1 MKMKRFL
8 SIGAVLLISTITSIA
23 QTPSSL
29 VPNTPSKAPDYFC
42 TWNIQGYV
50 CSYASGEEQRM
61 AMTEKNMF
69 GDSTNQNWVSFFP
82 KIRKDLYFVM
92 DDSWDIPL
100 ENKFTND
107 NVGTVE
113 LNQERFPSFTGNPT
127 ERLKKLVAAVEA
139 KGWKGLG
146 GWTCAQEAVAF
157 GNVDPQAYWAERMK
171 TAQEAGFKYW
181 KVDWGKKSSNQEWRQ
196 MLTRLGRKYAP
207 DLIIEHAM
215 EGKYISFSDA
225 YRTYDVENIIS
236 LPVTIQRVA
245 DLLKYKPQGDAKAII
260 NCEDEPYIAV
270 GMGCAIGVM
279 RHPFAGN
286 LPNDTVDFVF
296 PAVGRDIKHRLDE
309 AVRGVRWH
317 RIAEPFGVGSDVY
330 SIDTVALNDYWV
342 LGKNET
348 WNSSRKVGDR
358 IKASAPARVSR
369 GLPLPEIDRS
379 SLSRPFVLSS
389 AYPNGAVA
397 IVTIGRSIN
406 RKYFTEQ
413 VAVKQAIPG
422 IDKPIGV
429 FGDYESL
436 TLVLPQPIKASAYT
450 IWGQDLAG
458 DTPMNITKEIT
469 IKGDQILIPGK
480 VIRKVGLSA
489 ASKGDISD
497 PGLVLQFV
505 KI

>member
-1 MKMKRFL
+1 MKRFF
-8 SIGAVLLISTITSIA
+8 SIGSVLLLSTLSGFA
-23 QTPSSL
+23 QMPASL
-29 VPNTPSKAPDYFC
+29 VPESPSNAPDYFC

-50 CSYASGEEQRM
+50 CSYVNSEEQRL

-69 GDSTNQNWVSFFP
+69 GEGTYQNWVSFFP

-100 ENKFTND
+100 DEKYKND

-127 ERLKKLVAAVEA
+127 ERLKKLVTAVEA

-146 GWTCAQEAVAF
+146 GWTCAQEAVAL
-157 GNVDPQAYWAERMK
+157 GNVDPQAYWEERMK

-181 KVDWGKKSSNQEWRQ
+181 KVDWGKKSRNQEWRER
-196 MLTRLGRKYAP
+196 LTRLGRIYAP

-215 EGKYISFSDA
+215 EGKYVSFSDV
-225 YRTYDVENIIS
+225 YRTYDVENITAQ
-236 LPVTIQRVA
+236 PVTIRRVA
-245 DLLKYKPQGDAKAII
+245 ELLKYKKQGDAKALI

-279 RHPFAGN
+279 RHPFVGN
-286 LPNDTVDFVF
+286 LPNDTADFVF
-296 PAVGRDIKHRLDE
+296 PSVGRDIKNRLDE
-309 AVRGVRWH
+309 AVRGVIWH
-317 RIAEPFGVGSDVY
+317 RIAEPFGVGTTDY
-330 SIDTVALNDYWV
+330 TIDTIDLNDYWV

-348 WNSSRKVGDR
+348 YNTSRKVGER
-358 IKASAPARVSR
+358 IKESAPARVSR
-369 GLPLPEIDRS
+369 GLPLPEVDRS

-397 IVTIGRSIN
+397 IVTIGHSIN
-406 RKYFTEQ
+406 RDYITER
-413 VAVKQAIPG
+413 VGVKQAIPD
-422 IDKPIGV
+422 IEKPIGI

-436 TLVLPQPIKASAYT
+436 TLVLPQPIKASTYT

-458 DTPMNITKEIT
+458 DTPVNITKEIT
-469 IKGDQILIPGK
+469 IKGSQVIIPGK

-489 ASKGDISD
+489 ASKGDVSD
-497 PGLVLQFV
+497 PGLVLKFV
-505 KI
+505 KK